1 MPAAK
6 EFYVAIELGSS
17 KITGIAGQKKVD
29 GSVTILATATEPGAL
44 CIRRGVVYN
53 IDKTNQ
59 CIRNIIQKLQNQLQ
73 TEITLVHVGIGGQG
87 VYSLVNTLATDFDEA
102 TVVSHNIIDRM
113 MDSNRATRYANKTI
127 LDVAPQEFKVD
138 SQFQL
143 DPVGIECNRVE
154 GNFLNIV
161 WRDSFCRNLYK
172 CFEQPGMPEPRYY
185 LAPMSLADS
194 VLSDSERRGG
204 CVLVDLGAGTTTV
217 SIYYKNILRHM
228 ATVPMG
234 GWNSTKDITSFH
246 IDDVEAEKLKLKYAS
261 ACTNPKDVDAATMY
275 PIDQQRSIPQRDFVS
290 IVEARVEEIVKNAI
304 AQIPSDYVDK
314 LPGGIILTGGGANMK
329 NMEQAFRQYSNI
341 DKVRIA
347 KTINASVNYA
357 KGVTIADDST
367 LCTAISLL
375 LKADQ
380 KSSGRP
386 MSEIHNLFGQATAT
400 SQDPSTPRPL
410 NEVKAG
416 QVPTGRER
424 EAAEEEAR
432 RKAEEEERLKAEEE
446 ARKAEEEERLRK
458 EKALPTRIKKGLI
471 NIFNVLTKP
480 EE

>member
-73 TEITLVHVGIGGQG
+73 TEVTLVHVGIGGQG

-204 CVLVDLGAGTTTV
+204 CVL
-217 SIYYKNILRHM
+217 
-228 ATVPMG
+228 
-234 GWNSTKDITSFH
+234 
-246 IDDVEAEKLKLKYAS
+246 
-261 ACTNPKDVDAATMY
+261 
-275 PIDQQRSIPQRDFVS
+275 
-290 IVEARVEEIVKNAI
+290 EIRK
-304 AQIPSDYVDK
+304 
-314 LPGGIILTGGGANMK
+314 
-329 NMEQAFRQYSNI
+329 
-341 DKVRIA
+341 
-347 KTINASVNYA
+347 SV
-357 KGVTIADDST
+357 V
-367 LCTAISLL
+367 
-375 LKADQ
+375 
-380 KSSGRP
+380 
-386 MSEIHNLFGQATAT
+386 
-400 SQDPSTPRPL
+400 
-410 NEVKAG
+410 
-416 QVPTGRER
+416 
-424 EAAEEEAR
+424 
-432 RKAEEEERLKAEEE
+432 
-446 ARKAEEEERLRK
+446 
-458 EKALPTRIKKGLI
+458 
-471 NIFNVLTKP
+471 
-480 EE
+480 